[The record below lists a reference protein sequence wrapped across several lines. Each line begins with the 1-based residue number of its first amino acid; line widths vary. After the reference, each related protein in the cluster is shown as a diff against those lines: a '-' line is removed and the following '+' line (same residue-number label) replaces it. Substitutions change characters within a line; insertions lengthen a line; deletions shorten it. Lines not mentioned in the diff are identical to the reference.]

1 MRCPR
6 ARRTRTLAQ
15 GTPTAY
21 VQSGGVRR
29 FCGSCGTPLS
39 FARDDLPD
47 ELDVALSSFDNPR
60 LWDVEMSIW
69 TDHKARAPRAS
80 LACAAKCG
88 ARAVG
93 FTLAESVVAARAGTH
108 AARLRARC

>member
-1 MRCPR
+1 VHTAR
-6 ARRTRTLAQ
+6 ARAPYTHTHTRAQ

-39 FARDDLPD
+39 FARGDLPD
-47 ELDVALSSFDNPR
+47 ELDVALAAFDNPQ

-69 TDHKARAPRAS
+69 TDHKARAARC
-80 LACAAKCG
+80 ACASPAF
-88 ARAVG
+88 AVMW
-93 FTLAESVVAARAGTH
+93 
-108 AARLRARC
+108 RARIE